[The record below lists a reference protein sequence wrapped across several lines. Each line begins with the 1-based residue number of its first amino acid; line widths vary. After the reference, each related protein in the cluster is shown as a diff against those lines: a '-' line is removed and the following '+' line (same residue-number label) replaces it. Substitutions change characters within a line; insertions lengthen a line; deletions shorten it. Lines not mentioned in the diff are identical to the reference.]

1 MIYKN
6 KIINIKNKKKI
17 ISFTLVELLVASFLA
32 LIVIFLIS
40 LSTIE
45 INKFLKVISKKY
57 TISNDCKLAL
67 IRIVNE
73 ISKNSNPDQELHTIL
88 ELTNNKISFLTTRI
102 SENRISY
109 DIYKVDIIVS
119 KISQNKTVLFTLNK
133 KVFWDF
139 NKNNSYET
147 SEEIENKQIN
157 LPVIKEVDNADL
169 NFSKVGNM
177 IRVSLNTNF
186 TFRNK
191 NHNLNYY
198 IDIPIN

>member
-1 MIYKN
+1 M
-6 KIINIKNKKKI
+6 ININNKKKLA
-17 ISFTLVELLVASFLA
+17 FTVVELLVASSLA
-32 LIVIFLIS
+32 LIVILLVT

-45 INKFLKVISKKY
+45 INKYLKVISKKY

-67 IRIVNE
+67 VRIVNE
-73 ISKNSNPDQELHTIL
+73 ISKNSNPDQDIYTIL
-88 ELTNNKISFLTTRI
+88 ELTNNKISFLTTKI
-102 SENRISY
+102 SENPLSY
-109 DIYKVDIIVS
+109 DIYKVDITVS
-119 KISQNKTVLFTLNK
+119 KFYQNKSVLFKLNR

-147 SEEIENKQIN
+147 SEEIETKQIN

-169 NFSKVGNM
+169 IFSKIGNM

-186 TFRNK
+186 TFKNK
-191 NHNLNYY
+191 NYTLNYY